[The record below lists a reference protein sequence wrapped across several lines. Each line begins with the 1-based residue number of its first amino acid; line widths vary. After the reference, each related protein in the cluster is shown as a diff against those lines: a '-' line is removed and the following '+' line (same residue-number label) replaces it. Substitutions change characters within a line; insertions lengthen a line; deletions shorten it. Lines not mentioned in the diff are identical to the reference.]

1 VQIAIW
7 RRWILF
13 GLILCLRTSPSKA
26 EDGRPAEL
34 VVAVHNHAGV
44 SANTLAQAE
53 RTASLI
59 FQQAGV
65 DVDWANCDRPAGE
78 GQIAPSCHVT
88 EFPRHLQL
96 SIARRSKNLT
106 ESVLG
111 VSFLAEDGSGCYSDV
126 FLEPTEELHEK
137 LHVIN
142 LGTLLGYVMA
152 HEIGHLLL
160 GTNSHSEAGIMRP
173 QWNGRDLA
181 NASKGELHFTQA
193 QGQTMRARVAA
204 SSWRNERVI
213 ITTASGRN

>member
-7 RRWILF
+7 RKWILF
-13 GLILCLRTSPSKA
+13 VLILCSRAFPAKA
-26 EDGRPAEL
+26 EDGRLPEL

-44 SANTLAQAE
+44 SANTLAQTE
-53 RTASLI
+53 RTASSI
-59 FQQAGV
+59 FKQAGV
-65 DVDWANCDRPAGE
+65 DVDWANCDLPAEE
-78 GQIAPSCHVT
+78 GQIASSCHVT

-96 SIARRSKNLT
+96 SIARRSKNFT
-106 ESVLG
+106 ESILG

-137 LHVIN
+137 LQAID
-142 LGTLLGYVMA
+142 LGTLLGHVVA

-160 GTNSHSEAGIMRP
+160 GTNSHSDVGIMRP

-204 SSWRNERVI
+204 SLGRNERVVV
-213 ITTASGRN
+213 TTGSGRN